1 MPTKKYKIIK
11 TKVFRE
17 ELRNIIYYI
26 TYIFKEPNIAKR
38 KYKKINQKI
47 NTLEQSPERCPLV
60 HGCKGNI
67 RRLIV
72 NNYIVI
78 YETKKDTRANI
89 YITYFSFK
97 TKLFK

>member
-1 MPTKKYKIIK
+1 MSTKKYKIIK
-11 TKVFRE
+11 TDTFTL
-17 ELRNIIYYI
+17 ELDNIIS
-26 TYIFKEPNIAKR
+26 YIFFNLKEPNIAKR

-47 NTLEQSPERCPLV
+47 HTLEQSPERCPLV

-67 RRLIV
+67 RKLIV